1 MSDLTPEMTQSLL
14 NFFRTLID
22 TERLQIAGLL
32 ARQPHTAEQLAE
44 QLKLKPAAVS
54 RQLEKLVEA
63 GLVRT
68 EAKVTGTRYSLQL
81 EAAHALAAQLAARS
95 GPPALDENLE
105 AFERQVLS
113 NYLLADGAIKEL
125 PAQEKKFLVI
135 LRYVFS
141 HIEQTRRYTE
151 KELNALLFHFHSD
164 VATLRRAMVDLHW
177 LERTV
182 TGSEYWRAA

>member
-1 MSDLTPEMTQSLL
+1 MTKLNPETSQHLL
-14 NFFRTLID
+14 SFFKTLVD
-22 TERLQIAGLL
+22 TERLQIAGWL

-54 RQLEKLVEA
+54 RQLDKLMEA
-63 GLVRT
+63 GLVRAET
-68 EAKVTGTRYSLQL
+68 KPSGTRYSLNL
-81 EAAHALAAQLAARS
+81 EASRALAGQLAARPA
-95 GPPALDENLE
+95 PPTLAENLE
-105 AFERQVLS
+105 EFERQVLS

-125 PAQEKKFLVI
+125 PVQEKKFLVI
-135 LRYVFS
+135 LRYVLS

-151 KELNALLFHFHSD
+151 KELNALLFRFHSD

-182 TGSEYWRAA
+182 NGSEYWRAL